1 MIGRRYPCL
10 IAMSALLAV
19 GGCQTAIKDIGHEP
33 AMSAPNASFAIG
45 ITPNVAAAGLSAP
58 VNAHST
64 WTDDASFL
72 FASKRPPVLG
82 EILTV
87 QVSINDNA
95 QVTNKS
101 NRNRNGKKS
110 LGVAGSFDLAGAG
123 SSGKLDA
130 SLNNTTDFAGSGG
143 TTRSESINLQIAAV
157 VTSVLPN
164 GNLLI
169 SGSQEVRVNAE
180 LRILTITGIV
190 RPSDIQPDNTISYD
204 RIAEARF
211 SYGGRGRITEMQQPA
226 YGQQFLDLVS
236 PL

>member
-1 MIGRRYPCL
+1 MKRFPCSYPVAAGIL
-10 IAMSALLAV
+10 VAL
-19 GGCQTAIKDIGHEP
+19 GGCQSTMKDIGREP
-33 AMSAPNASFAIG
+33 AMTAPDSSYAIG
-45 ITPNVAAAGLSAP
+45 IPPGVVAANSSEP

-64 WTDDASFL
+64 WTDSASFL

-82 EILTV
+82 DILTV

-95 QVTNKS
+95 QVLNKS

-110 LGVAGSFDLAGAG
+110 AGLAGSFDLAGAG
-123 SSGKLDA
+123 SSGKMDA
-130 SLNNTTDFAGSGG
+130 SLNNSTDFAGSGG

-157 VTSVLPN
+157 VTSVLAN

-211 SYGGRGRITEMQQPA
+211 SYGGRGRISEMQQPA
-226 YGQQFLDLVS
+226 YGQQILDQLS